1 MASPRSLRGPARPRT
16 PTLREVLAELAGG
29 ALRIDP
35 GRTGAP
41 PWPEH
46 RQRMLVDSVLRG
58 WPIGPVYVVTAGPVP
73 EVVDG
78 AQRLTALLEFVKGAF
93 AVDGLLSPVD
103 PVLRELDGAH
113 YSHLSSGLR
122 QAIDDYPI
130 VIIELDGIPPE
141 HVRPM
146 LFRLNGQEW
155 LTPEQRL
162 SLESGGFGEQ
172 VRDLVIQAADRGLE
186 PGRIGFANVGL
197 AYDDVV
203 TRLLTAIEAR
213 RVGAAAEEF
222 EARAKSGE
230 PVTDDVVARAGDA
243 LAALL
248 RLPSVDGAGIRFSK
262 ATLLSW
268 LLLLVQAEQR
278 FGPASAHHV
287 GRLLEWFE
295 RQRRRIAAGLKL
307 SGPPP
312 VLPDYPDLPYPELLD
327 LFNEC
332 AALDALEAA
341 QILRRDVV
349 LWLFLLACGGLPSAS
364 AEPGPR
370 LFRFYAA
377 LADGADPDA
386 AVTDAIGDG
395 WGDW

>member
-1 MASPRSLRGPARPRT
+1 MASPRSLRGPAHPRV
-16 PTLREVLAELAGG
+16 PTLREVLSELAEGS
-29 ALRIDP
+29 LRIDP
-35 GRTGAP
+35 SRTGAP

-46 RQRMLVDSVLRG
+46 QQRMLVDSVLRG
-58 WPIGPVYVVTAGPVP
+58 WPIGPMYVVTTRRAP

-93 AVDGLLSPVD
+93 TVDGLLSPVD
-103 PVLRELDGAH
+103 PVLRELDGVH
-113 YSHLSSGLR
+113 YNQLSSGLR
-122 QAIDDYPI
+122 QAVDDYPI
-130 VIIELDGIPPE
+130 LIIELGGIPPE

-162 SLESGGFGEQ
+162 SIEAGGLGEQ
-172 VRDLVIQAADRGLE
+172 VRDLVTQAADRGLE
-186 PGRIGFANVGL
+186 PTRIGFANVGL

-203 TRLLTAIEAR
+203 ARLLTATEAR
-213 RVGAAAEEF
+213 RVGAASEEF

-230 PVTDDVVARAGDA
+230 PVADEVKGSGGEAV
-243 LAALL
+243 AALL

-295 RQRRRIAAGLKL
+295 RQRRRLAAGLRL
-307 SGPPP
+307 SDGPP
-312 VLPDYPDLPYPELLD
+312 VLPDYSDLPYPELLG

-332 AALDALEAA
+332 AAMDALEAA
-341 QILRRDVV
+341 QILRRDVI

-364 AEPGPR
+364 SEPAPR
-370 LFRFYAA
+370 LTRLYAA

-386 AVTDAIGDG
+386 AVTDTIGEG